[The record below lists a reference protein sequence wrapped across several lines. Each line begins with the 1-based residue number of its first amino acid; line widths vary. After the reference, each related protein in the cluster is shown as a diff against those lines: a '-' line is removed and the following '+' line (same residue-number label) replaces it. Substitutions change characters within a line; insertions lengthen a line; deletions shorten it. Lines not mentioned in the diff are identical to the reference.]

1 MFNLVKTSFFVSTGS
16 LGLLHVCAWK
26 WLYIIHV
33 YNCQSKYPSH
43 SNLTVALHFW
53 WLFRFVHL
61 MCFFRRILFN
71 HKNKNLCNSYY
82 MYLFFSF
89 LMSKSKIQY
98 FKNKLMSLNIKME
111 SFYFSVGRII
121 REMKKNTAYER
132 QSKERKL
139 SAMTDCPP
147 AEIHFRWLNLKKK

>member
-1 MFNLVKTSFFVSTGS
+1 
-16 LGLLHVCAWK
+16 
-26 WLYIIHV
+26 
-33 YNCQSKYPSH
+33 
-43 SNLTVALHFW
+43 
-53 WLFRFVHL
+53 
-61 MCFFRRILFN
+61 
-71 HKNKNLCNSYY
+71 
-82 MYLFFSF
+82 
-89 LMSKSKIQY
+89 MSKSKIQY
-98 FKNKLMSLNIKME
+98 FKNKLMSLNMKME